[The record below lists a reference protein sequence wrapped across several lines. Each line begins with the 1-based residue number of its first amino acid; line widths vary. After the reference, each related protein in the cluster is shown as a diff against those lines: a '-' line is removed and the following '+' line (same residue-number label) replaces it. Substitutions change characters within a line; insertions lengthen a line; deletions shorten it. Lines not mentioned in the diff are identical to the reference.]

1 MASKSKQLWSCSG
14 PYFTARGFITN
25 CRLLLMTLPENR
37 YIVWNDKM
45 YGLYHLKY
53 KTNLQLRFSTF
64 HGSKYLVNCSN
75 VLQESKINWT
85 LIIIIM
91 IWMWPFFPY
100 FLHLK
105 YHRNFTCLI
114 NEAFEGFARASLFMQ
129 FLQTCWEVEMQRRPL
144 RVGRTQNTGGFHRGW
159 GLRGWRAKWG
169 GQIVHAQGL
178 GKFGIM

>member
-37 YIVWNDKM
+37 CIVGNDKI

-64 HGSKYLVNCSN
+64 HGSTCSN

-91 IWMWPFFPY
+91 IWMWPFFPL
-100 FLHLK
+100 FSSFKVSQELHMPHQWSLWRLCSGFTVYAVFANLLK
-105 YHRNFTCLI
+105 GWDATTTLESWKDSKY
-114 NEAFEGFARASLFMQ
+114 
-129 FLQTCWEVEMQRRPL
+129 
-144 RVGRTQNTGGFHRGW
+144 GGFPPGMRSPR
-159 GLRGWRAKWG
+159 LTS
-169 GQIVHAQGL
+169 
-178 GKFGIM
+178 